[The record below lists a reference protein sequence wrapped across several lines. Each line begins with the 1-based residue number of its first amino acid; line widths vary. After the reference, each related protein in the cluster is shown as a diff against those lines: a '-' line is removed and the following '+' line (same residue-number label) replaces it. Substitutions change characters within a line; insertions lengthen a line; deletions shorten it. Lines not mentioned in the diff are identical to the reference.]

1 MKATVLIRKI
11 HHWGSICIALQLGVA
26 IVAGIFLMLKKE
38 VDWIQPP
45 TRPGASLTPTA
56 TFADMLAAVK
66 GVPQAKVEDW
76 RDLARVD
83 LKPDKGVVKFVS
95 ENNWEIQVDATTAEV
110 LQVAFRRS
118 DIIEH
123 IHDGSYFAG
132 WTKLFLFLPTGMV
145 LLVLW
150 GTGLYM
156 FFQPYVVK
164 ARKRS
169 NKRARAARHA
179 AAAAAP
185 EEI

>member
-1 MKATVLIRKI
+1 MKASVLIRKI

-45 TRPGASLTPTA
+45 TRSGASLTPTA

-66 GVPQAKVEDW
+66 GVPEAKVEDW

-95 ENNWEIQVDATTAEV
+95 ANNWEIQVDATTADV

-123 IHDGSYFAG
+123 IHDGSYLAG
-132 WTKLFLFLPTGMV
+132 WTKLFLFLPSGMV

-150 GTGLYM
+150 GSGLYM

-164 ARKRS
+164 ARKRRA
-169 NKRARAARHA
+169 KRARADRRGAPA
-179 AAAAAP
+179 AVS